1 MFRLMKVYSLSP
13 MYVLHTVIILTF
25 IILIVISHIYLPSK
39 IVLSSLLKDDEFVNV
54 FSLSC
59 VSGNADYYQV
69 SVAVIT
75 LHKRHAS
82 VSW

>member
-13 MYVLHTVIILTF
+13 VYVLHKVIILTF
-25 IILIVISHIYLPSK
+25 IILIVISHKYGK

-82 VSW
+82 VSR